1 MNHDF
6 KQLQYW
12 QKARTLVKDIYLV
25 IGAFPREERFFLTDQ
40 IRRSSISIPS
50 NVAEGCGRQ
59 LAYFLDIVQ
68 GSTMELETQLILAN
82 DLHYLP
88 NESLGALEQ
97 KLHEL
102 RKMNVGL
109 RNRLITKF

>member
-1 MNHDF
+1 
-6 KQLQYW
+6 
-12 QKARTLVKDIYLV
+12 
-25 IGAFPREERFFLTDQ
+25 
-40 IRRSSISIPS
+40 
-50 NVAEGCGRQ
+50 
-59 LAYFLDIVQ
+59 
-68 GSTMELETQLILAN
+68 MELETQLILAN